1 MFQIFLKKKFLIIFF
16 LIININNVLC
26 NEASIKFKIDNEI
39 ITNIDIEKEY
49 NYLIALN
56 TNLESLEKEK
66 VFEIA
71 RISLIKEIVKKI
83 ELKKYYDLDQNPK
96 YMTQIVKEFYESL
109 GIKNEEEFKSYL
121 MPYGLKIND
130 VKKKLEIEAIWNE
143 LIYKKYNN
151 QVKIDEDKLKKI
163 LDEKIK
169 NNNIQKKYLL
179 SEIFFNAEST
189 KELMEKYDS
198 IKKSIIE
205 IGFENTA
212 YQFSESDSARNGG
225 SIGWIKD
232 SQLLDVIKKNVIDLA
247 IGKYSKIINL
257 PGGNLI
263 IKVNDIKE
271 EKIKL
276 NFEEE
281 FKKLIVYEKNRQ
293 LNQFSLI
300 YFNKIKQ
307 NVNYSEK

>member
-1 MFQIFLKKKFLIIFF
+1 MFQIFLKKKLLIIFF

-26 NEASIKFKIDNEI
+26 NEASIKFKINNEI

-66 VFEIA
+66 VLEIA

-96 YMTQIVKEFYESL
+96 YMTKIIKEFYESL
-109 GIKNEEEFKSYL
+109 GIKDEEEFKNYL
-121 MPYGLKIND
+121 VLYGLKIDD

-212 YQFSESDSARNGG
+212 NQFSESDSARNGG

-307 NVNYSEK
+307 NINYSEK

>member
-212 YQFSESDSARNGG
+212 NQFSESDSARNGG

>member
-1 MFQIFLKKKFLIIFF
+1 MVQIFLKKKLLIIFF

-56 TNLESLEKEK
+56 TNLELLEKEK

-71 RISLIKEIVKKI
+71 KISLIKEMVKKI
-83 ELKKYYDLDQNPK
+83 ELKKYYDLNQNPK
-96 YMTQIVKEFYESL
+96 YMIKIIKEFYEGL
-109 GIKNEEEFKSYL
+109 GIKDEEEFKNYL
-121 MPYGLKIND
+121 TQYGLKIDD

-143 LIYKKYNN
+143 LIYKRYNN
-151 QVKIDEDKLKKI
+151 QIKLDEVKLKKI

-179 SEIFFNAEST
+179 SEIFFNAKST
-189 KELMEKYDS
+189 SELIKKYDS

-212 YQFSESDSARNGG
+212 NQFSESDSARNGG
-225 SIGWIKD
+225 NIGWVQD
-232 SQLLDVIKKNVIDLA
+232 SQLADIIKKNVIDLA
-247 IGKYSKIINL
+247 IGKYSEIINL

-276 NFEEE
+276 NFDEE
-281 FKKLIVYEKNRQ
+281 FKKLILYEKNRQ

-300 YFNKIKQ
+300 YFNRIKQ

>member
-212 YQFSESDSARNGG
+212 NQFSESDSARNGG

-281 FKKLIVYEKNRQ
+281 FKKIIVYEKNRQ

-307 NVNYSEK
+307 NINYSEK

>member
-212 YQFSESDSARNGG
+212 NQFSESDSARNGG

-307 NVNYSEK
+307 NINYSEK